1 MTEPTDPSDSNES
14 MRYGL
19 IGDDTL
25 TTADKLAKYTGD
37 VDWTYIKPHFESGAL
52 LYVDSCLDLTTVG
65 EAFAND
71 ESEKVQAW
79 LKSGDLVKP
88 SEPHAVYWEESN
100 AHFMALVVS
109 PFVLIQPLKREQ

>member
-1 MTEPTDPSDSNES
+1 MTESTDPSDSPES
-14 MRYGL
+14 MRYGML
-19 IGDDTL
+19 GDDAS
-25 TTADKLAKYTGD
+25 TTADKIAKYTGD

-52 LYVDSCLDLTTVG
+52 LYVDPSLDLASVG

-88 SEPHAVYWEESN
+88 SAPHAAYWESSN
-100 AHFMALVVS
+100 AHFTARVVS
-109 PFVLIQPLKREQ
+109 PFVLIQPLAE

>member
-1 MTEPTDPSDSNES
+1 MTESTDPSDSAES
-14 MRYGL
+14 MQYGML
-19 IGDDTL
+19 GDDTS

-37 VDWTYIKPHFESGAL
+37 VDWIYIKPHFESGAL
-52 LYVDSCLDLTTVG
+52 LYVDPSLDLASVG

-79 LKSGDLVKP
+79 LKSGDLVNPSKP
-88 SEPHAVYWEESN
+88 NAAYWEESN

-109 PFVLIQPLKREQ
+109 PFVLIQPLKM